1 MSNGSVKAAEKTRRV
16 LVVDDEQSIGM
27 GILKMLGQSGHYYA
41 IHAPN
46 GEQAQGALSKEA
58 FDLVI
63 TDIRM
68 PGLNGIDLL
77 KYVRSHHPHTGVIV
91 MTAYGSTEVQEEASR
106 RGSLYYIEKP
116 FDLNR
121 LDSIIDDFFRKH
133 EISAETTPS
142 GSQTDVQGIIPG
154 LQLMDVVQM
163 NCLSRMTCT
172 LHIKNTDQ
180 NKQGIICFKKGAI
193 THAETH
199 TPTGVYA
206 GKDAFFEIASWKG
219 GSFDTITE
227 VPPTVTIAESWEQL
241 LIESMQQMP
250 DEDTSPADAGND
262 SVAKIKVAAPAQ
274 PVKEETSSDTT
285 NMLDRIMSS
294 ANADAVFIITTD
306 GFTIDKRLKPD
317 TIDLQKLSEELSKTM
332 PAVLSVGKTIQAGK
346 LKETTFRFQ
355 EKLLMIRS
363 VENSDLLIAV
373 VSPSH
378 VPSGDMYRA
387 IERESENLKKIL

>member
-1 MSNGSVKAAEKTRRV
+1 MSNGSVKVAENKRRV

-27 GILKMLGQSGHYYA
+27 GILKMLGQSGQYYA
-41 IHAPN
+41 VHASN
-46 GEQAQGALSKEA
+46 GEQAQEALSKEA

-77 KYVRSHHPHTGVIV
+77 KYVRSNHPHTGVIV

-121 LDSIIDDFFRKH
+121 LDSIIDDFFRKQ
-133 EISAETTPS
+133 EIGKEEIPS
-142 GSQTDVQGIIPG
+142 GSESDVQGVIPG

-172 LHIKNTDQ
+172 LHIKNSDQ
-180 NKQGIICFKKGAI
+180 SKQGIICFKKGAI

-199 TPTGVYA
+199 TPTGACA
-206 GKDAFFEIASWKG
+206 GKEAFFEIASWKG
-219 GSFDTITE
+219 GSFDTLTE

-250 DEDTSPADAGND
+250 DEDFSQTD
-262 SVAKIKVAAPAQ
+262 SSDNSSGKIRVAAP
-274 PVKEETSSDTT
+274 VKQEQQETGDTT
-285 NMLDRIMSS
+285 NMLDRIMST
-294 ANADAVFIITTD
+294 ANADAVFIITFD
-306 GFTIDKRLKPD
+306 GFTIDKRMKQSAPD
-317 TIDLQKLSEELSKTM
+317 LPKLSDDLSKTM

-346 LKETTFRFQ
+346 LNEITFRFE
-355 EKLLMIRS
+355 EKFVMIRN
-363 VENSDLLIAV
+363 VEDSDLLIVV

-378 VPSGDMYRA
+378 VASGDMYHA
-387 IERESENLKKIL
+387 IEQESENLKKII